1 MKIKIATS
9 ILSTDKNNLQNDINS
24 LERSADF
31 IHIDVMD
38 GKFVPPIYSAY
49 EEIKNIK
56 TKILKDVHLMVEH
69 PLTDKYIDNYV
80 SAGAEIISI
89 HQECKDDINKVLNYI
104 KLNGIKSAIAF
115 NPSTPLE
122 KIKQYL
128 EKIDMVLIMS
138 VKPGYSGQKF
148 MPEVLNKAKE
158 LRKLKPNLD
167 IEIDGGIDEY
177 TIIKAAKA
185 GVNIFVSGSYIF
197 RQADRSAA
205 INELKKIAQDNY
217 LKS

>member
-69 PLTDKYIDNYV
+69 PLTDKYIDNYISV
-80 SAGAEIISI
+80 GAEIISI

>member
-56 TKILKDVHLMVEH
+56 TKISKDVHLMVEH

-89 HQECKDDINKVLNYI
+89 HQECKDDINKVLNHI
-104 KLNGIKSAIAF
+104 KLSGVKSAIAF

-138 VKPGYSGQKF
+138 VNPGYSGQKF
-148 MPEVLNKAKE
+148 MLEVLNKAKE